1 MSYHNE
7 YSPDGGKDA
16 NFGAKMQ
23 RMTTPLEKI
32 EWESNKSEGKV
43 GYRQD
48 TSDDQA
54 NNPHNHKNLVALWG
68 LGGSL
73 TEKEGGN
80 SGDMQNWGSDWI
92 QKDYKPHY
100 NIYYKDPFPC

>member
-48 TSDDQA
+48 TGDDQP
-54 NNPHNHKNLVALWG
+54 NNPHKHKNLLALWG
-68 LGGSL
+68 RGVR
-73 TEKEGGN
+73 
-80 SGDMQNWGSDWI
+80 
-92 QKDYKPHY
+92 
-100 NIYYKDPFPC
+100 